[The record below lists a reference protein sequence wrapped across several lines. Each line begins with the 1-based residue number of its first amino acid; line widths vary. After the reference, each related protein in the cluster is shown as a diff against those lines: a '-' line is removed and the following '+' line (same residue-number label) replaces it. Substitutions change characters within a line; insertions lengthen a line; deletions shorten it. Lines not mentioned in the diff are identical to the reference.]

1 MSLKYE
7 PSSEPLHIE
16 IPKAGEYDP
25 NLRAF
30 DPIPTSGPSV
40 NSDLMASDSTLR
52 VFDPNLR
59 TSSAGQT
66 CRP

>member
-1 MSLKYE
+1 MSE
-7 PSSEPLHIE
+7 VPV
-16 IPKAGEYDP
+16 YDP
-25 NLRAF
+25 NRRAF

-40 NSDLMASDSTLR
+40 NSNLMAFDFTLR